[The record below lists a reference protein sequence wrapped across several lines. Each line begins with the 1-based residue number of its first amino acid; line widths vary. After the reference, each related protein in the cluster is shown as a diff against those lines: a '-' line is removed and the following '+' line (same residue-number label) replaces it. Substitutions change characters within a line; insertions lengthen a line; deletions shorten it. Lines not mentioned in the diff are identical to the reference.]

1 MIDLNRK
8 SKKAMK
14 GQRKGNSSAFTC
26 RIRMCHEEFET
37 MDALVIHKTTTHR
50 RIQCTHCPDLKLVVD
65 LNKHLRNMHGI
76 EQNSMC
82 EHCGQVY
89 MNTRSLQVK
98 S

>member
-1 MIDLNRK
+1 
-8 SKKAMK
+8 
-14 GQRKGNSSAFTC
+14 
-26 RIRMCHEEFET
+26 MCHLEFDS
-37 MDALVIHKTTTHR
+37 MDALITHKTTAHR

-89 MNTRSLQVK
+89 MNTRSLQVRLYK
-98 S
+98 MKKENSICESVKTKLIVFQ